1 MRACSNCIQQLTRAG
16 VHVCLQDRAR
26 LASEVERL
34 KDENERLWARA
45 QESDS
50 RAEDVELLL
59 ITAHASSSSGD
70 ADGDGTVAQRPRTE
84 SRPER
89 ESVEEQAAVRKEWKE
104 RYDLQRIGLLTRA
117 RLRRQ
122 KMAILHRLN
131 YTVARLGQ
139 GKPSCGQQ
147 RKPRCPRVGS
157 SENPAARAWVPGFP
171 EPTPVGSGISGTH
184 TPHPMWVRGVLRTHA
199 FLEFHF
205 RRCAGRR
212 SSVFGVLGVSV
223 DEGGERRIEGRKV
236 GRRKE

>member
-1 MRACSNCIQQLTRAG
+1 MMRACSNCIQQLTRAG

-59 ITAHASSSSGD
+59 ITAHASSSCDD

-89 ESVEEQAAVRKEWKE
+89 ESVEEQAAFRKEWKE

-122 KMAILHRLN
+122 KMAIMHRLN
-131 YTVARLGQ
+131 Y
-139 GKPSCGQQ
+139 
-147 RKPRCPRVGS
+147 S
-157 SENPAARAWVPGFP
+157 SRR
-171 EPTPVGSGISGTH
+171 
-184 TPHPMWVRGVLRTHA
+184 RG
-199 FLEFHF
+199 
-205 RRCAGRR
+205 
-212 SSVFGVLGVSV
+212 
-223 DEGGERRIEGRKV
+223 
-236 GRRKE
+236 

>member
-1 MRACSNCIQQLTRAG
+1 MMRACSNCIQQLTRAG

-139 GKPSCGQQ
+139 GKPSRGQQ
-147 RKPRCPRVGS
+147 RKPRCPR
-157 SENPAARAWVPGFP
+157 
-171 EPTPVGSGISGTH
+171 VGSGISGTH
-184 TPHPMWVRGVLRTHA
+184 TPHPMWVRGTHA

>member
-1 MRACSNCIQQLTRAG
+1 MMRACSNCIQQLTRAG

-139 GKPSCGQQ
+139 GKPSRGQQ

-184 TPHPMWVRGVLRTHA
+184 ACGFRDFRNPHSPPYVGSGNPRV
-199 FLEFHF
+199 F
-205 RRCAGRR
+205 RVSFSEVCWQT
-212 SSVFGVLGVSV
+212 VLGFWCSRSFS
-223 DEGGERRIEGRKV
+223 RRRG
-236 GRRKE
+236 